1 MSEDRPRRRLGQR
14 LPGDAQPKE
23 SRDERPAEV
32 APRREPPPRQDP
44 NFPQKDNDRPR
55 REQRPRNDR
64 PRDDRPRNDRPR
76 DDRPRNDRPR
86 DDRPRTARGPRNN
99 PALLARRVALNVLN
113 TLDEHAGY
121 LQPVVE
127 KACRA
132 AELDQRDRGFVLELT
147 QGVCRW
153 RARLDYALE
162 AYVSRGMRRTP
173 KPIQRVLRLGTYQLL
188 FLDRIPPRAVIH
200 TAVDLAR
207 EAGGEP
213 AAAMVNAVLRKVDKL
228 GDTPP
233 KGDTPKMIAARLS
246 HPEWL
251 VRRWVKEVD
260 AAYAIKRCAANNRPA
275 PLTVRPDRPHLRTE
289 VLHESLEQEGATV
302 TAGVLVPDA
311 LHIEGH
317 PDPFHSE
324 SFRDKWWRV
333 QDEAAQLMALL
344 LDPQPGETVWDVC
357 AAPGGKTRHLARL
370 MNNEGRLVA
379 SDVHPGKV
387 ERLGRILRDLGMATA
402 IQHDATQALEG
413 APVFDRVLIDAPCS
427 GLGVIRRHPE
437 IKWRRS
443 AADLKA
449 MAATQAQILDAACL
463 GVRPGGVLVYSVC
476 TDSPEEGANQVVAFL
491 ERHPEFSLDA
501 PPEGPIDWAAVADGP
516 YIRTRTEVH
525 GCDGFFAARFVK
537 AGPAPGSEPVI
548 TEAEADEPIAIEAEA
563 VEALAA
569 EPEAVEPEATVAEP
583 EAAEPEASTEPETT
597 EPPATVDLP
606 APEDP

>member
-1 MSEDRPRRRLGQR
+1 MSDDRPRRRLGQR
-14 LPGDAQPKE
+14 LPPEARPK
-23 SRDERPAEV
+23 DERPTEEI
-32 APRREPPPRQDP
+32 APRREPPPRLDP
-44 NFPQKDNDRPR
+44 NFPQKDAERPRRDPRPRDPRPRDPRPRDSQPRGDRPR
-55 REQRPRNDR
+55 
-64 PRDDRPRNDRPR
+64 
-76 DDRPRNDRPR
+76 
-86 DDRPRTARGPRNN
+86 RGPRNN
-99 PALLARRVALNVLN
+99 PALIARRVALNVLN
-113 TLDEHAGY
+113 SLDEHDGY
-121 LQPVVE
+121 LQPMVE

-132 AELDQRDRGFVLELT
+132 ANLDQRDRGFVLELT

-153 RARLDYALE
+153 RARLDYALD

-213 AAAMVNAVLRKVDKL
+213 AASMVNAVLRKVDKF
-228 GDTPP
+228 GDKPP

-260 AAYAIKRCAANNRPA
+260 AAYAIARCAANNRPA

-289 VLHESLEQEGATV
+289 VLHERFEQEGAEV
-302 TAGVLVPDA
+302 TPGVLAPEA
-311 LHIEGH
+311 LSIENH

-333 QDEAAQLMALL
+333 QDEAAQLIALL
-344 LDPQPGETVWDVC
+344 VDPQPGETVWDVC
-357 AAPGGKTRHLARL
+357 AAPGGKTRHMARL
-370 MNNEGRLVA
+370 MKTEGRLVA

-387 ERLGRILRDLGMATA
+387 ERLGRILRDLDMATA

-443 AADLKA
+443 VHDLKA
-449 MAATQAQILDAACL
+449 MAQTQAQILDAACL

-476 TDSPEEGANQVVAFL
+476 TDSPEEGPDQVAAFL
-491 ERHPEFSLDA
+491 ARHPEFTLDA
-501 PPEGPIDWAAVADGP
+501 PPEGPVDWSLVADGD

-537 AGPAPGSEPVI
+537 AGGSAPGVEPVEPAP
-548 TEAEADEPIAIEAEA
+548 
-563 VEALAA
+563 
-569 EPEAVEPEATVAEP
+569 VEPTVAEP
-583 EAAEPEASTEPETT
+583 EEP
-597 EPPATVDLP
+597 
-606 APEDP
+606 